1 MIDALID
8 AGRTTAMIFMVG
20 FGALVF
26 SNFINLAGLPDAMVE
41 LIHAFDVPVIGVV
54 LIICA
59 IYVVLGCVF
68 DSLAMLLLTVPV
80 FFPIVDSLGVDPIW
94 FGIVIIIV
102 VEIGLI
108 TPPIGMNVFM
118 VKTVLRDVEIWT
130 IFNGVWPFLAATL
143 IGLALILVFPDI
155 ALLLPDLMPN
165 LR

>member
-1 MIDALID
+1 
-8 AGRTTAMIFMVG
+8 
-20 FGALVF
+20 
-26 SNFINLAGLPDAMVE
+26 MVE
-41 LIHAFDVPVIGVV
+41 TIQAFDVPVIGVI

-59 IYVVLGCVF
+59 IYILLGCVF

-94 FGIVIIIV
+94 FGIVIIVV

-118 VKTVLRDVEIWT
+118 VKTVLQDVEIWT

-143 IGLALILVFPDI
+143 IGLALIVAFPGI
-155 ALLLPDLMPN
+155 ALLLPDLMLN